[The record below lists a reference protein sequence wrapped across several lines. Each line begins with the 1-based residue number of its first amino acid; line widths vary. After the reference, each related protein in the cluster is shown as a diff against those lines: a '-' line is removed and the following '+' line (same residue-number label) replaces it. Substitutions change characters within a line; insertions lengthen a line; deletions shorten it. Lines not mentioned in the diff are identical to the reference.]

1 MQMEHCFVWAVN
13 LVVMIGGKQSAFT
26 QQMEI
31 QCAWKVR
38 LRLMERVVFRY
49 IIIKWRIVRHKAQT
63 GLLMKN
69 FIRDFG

>member
-31 QCAWKVR
+31 RCAWKVR
-38 LRLMERVVFRY
+38 LRVMERDVFRY
-49 IIIKWRIVRHKAQT
+49 IIIQWWMIRHKAQT

-69 FIRDFG
+69 SIRAFG